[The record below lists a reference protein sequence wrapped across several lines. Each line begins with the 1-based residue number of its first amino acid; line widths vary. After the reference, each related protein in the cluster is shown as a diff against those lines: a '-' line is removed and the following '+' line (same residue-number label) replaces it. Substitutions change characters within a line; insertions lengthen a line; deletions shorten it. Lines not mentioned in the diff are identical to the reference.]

1 MYKFIYLFFLLISV
15 NAYAVS
21 ETDRPVVKVGV
32 LKWGTANWE
41 LQTLLKEK
49 LDDKNK
55 YKLEVVGLA
64 NKNATATA
72 FQGGEVD
79 VILTDYIWVNRQRS
93 EGANYTLVP
102 HSKTVGGLITS
113 SGSGINNVSDLKG
126 KKLGIAGGPVD
137 KSWVILQ
144 AYAKEKFGFNLKKEV
159 ETVFAAP
166 AVINEQLIS
175 GNVDAVLNFWH
186 YNARLKAAG
195 MTEIISVKEVLTE
208 LDLNGETPLLGWA
221 FDKEWAEENKK
232 LISSFLNS
240 SYQTKK
246 MLLNDLSQWEL
257 LKKKMKAD
265 EDENLFLTLR
275 DAYREG
281 IVKEFKSDHIA
292 QASDV
297 FAVMA
302 KIGGEKLVGS
312 ANSLDPNTFWKAYI
326 D

>member
-113 SGSGINNVSDLKG
+113 PGSDIKNVSDLKG

-159 ETVFAAP
+159 
-166 AVINEQLIS
+166 
-175 GNVDAVLNFWH
+175 
-186 YNARLKAAG
+186 
-195 MTEIISVKEVLTE
+195 
-208 LDLNGETPLLGWA
+208 
-221 FDKEWAEENKK
+221 
-232 LISSFLNS
+232 
-240 SYQTKK
+240 
-246 MLLNDLSQWEL
+246 
-257 LKKKMKAD
+257 
-265 EDENLFLTLR
+265 
-275 DAYREG
+275 
-281 IVKEFKSDHIA
+281 
-292 QASDV
+292 
-297 FAVMA
+297 
-302 KIGGEKLVGS
+302 
-312 ANSLDPNTFWKAYI
+312 
-326 D
+326 